1 MAAACY
7 ASFRQNKKNCKLI
20 KMNKLKLAYLLL
32 IVSIILLVINTY
44 NLDFKNLQNG
54 NYWGIVSNLLLMIG
68 MIINIRDLNNR
79 EEHK

>member
-1 MAAACY
+1 M
-7 ASFRQNKKNCKLI
+7 RHLGRTKNFKLI

-32 IVSIILLVINTY
+32 IVSIILLVINIY

-79 EEHK
+79 KENK

>member
-1 MAAACY
+1 VRHLG
-7 ASFRQNKKNCKLI
+7 STKNFKLI

-32 IVSIILLVINTY
+32 IVSIILLAINIY

-79 EEHK
+79 DENK